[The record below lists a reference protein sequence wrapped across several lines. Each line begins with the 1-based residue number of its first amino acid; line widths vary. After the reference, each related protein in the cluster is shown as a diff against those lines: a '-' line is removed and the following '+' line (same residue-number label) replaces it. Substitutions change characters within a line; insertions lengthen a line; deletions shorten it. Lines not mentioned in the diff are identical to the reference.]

1 MLLKFKGRNAIVAGA
16 CGGMGLKISEKLSKN
31 KIKTLMLDIQDP
43 PRNFIKKNKFLYFK
57 KVDLTDYSRV
67 KKIINAFYLK
77 NKSIDYLVNA
87 VGVLWFNKDRSS
99 VDIDLD
105 IWSKVFKINL
115 ESMVHLSKII
125 IPKMK
130 KSKFGSMVHI
140 SSVDALSGDDKPQDA
155 YGASKAAM
163 IRLSKSL
170 AIQFSSYN
178 IRSNIVLPGS
188 IDTPMQDRWKNNPKA
203 KKELSKL
210 IPLKRIGKPE
220 DIAHAILFLL
230 SDEGNYIT
238 GTEIIV
244 DGGITAK
251 P

>member
-31 KIKTLMLDIQDP
+31 KIITLMLDIQDP
-43 PRNFIKKNKFLYFK
+43 PKNFIKKNKFLNFK

-67 KKIINAFYLK
+67 KKIINSFYLK
-77 NKSIDYLVNA
+77 NKSIDYLVNTT
-87 VGVLWFNKDRSS
+87 GVLWFDKDCSS
-99 VDIDLD
+99 VDIDLN
-105 IWSKVFKINL
+105 IWNKVFKINL
-115 ESMVHLSKII
+115 ESMVYLSKIT

-170 AIQFSSYN
+170 AIQFAPYN
-178 IRSNIVLPGS
+178 IRSNIILPGS
-188 IDTPMQDRWKNNPKA
+188 IDTPMQDRWEKNPKA

-220 DIAHAILFLL
+220 DIANITLFLL
-230 SDEGNYIT
+230 SNESNYIT
-238 GTEIIV
+238 GTELIV
-244 DGGITAK
+244 DGGVTAN

>member
-43 PRNFIKKNKFLYFK
+43 PRNFIRKNKFLYFK

-67 KKIINAFYLK
+67 KKIINDFYLK

-99 VDIDLD
+99 VNIDLD
-105 IWSKVFKINL
+105 IWRKVFKINL
-115 ESMVHLSKII
+115 ESMVYLSKII

-130 KSKFGSMVHI
+130 KSKFGSMIHI

-170 AIQFSSYN
+170 AIQFAQYN

-203 KKELSKL
+203 RKELSKL

>member
-1 MLLKFKGRNAIVAGA
+1 M
-16 CGGMGLKISEKLSKN
+16 
-31 KIKTLMLDIQDP
+31 
-43 PRNFIKKNKFLYFK
+43 
-57 KVDLTDYSRV
+57 
-67 KKIINAFYLK
+67 
-77 NKSIDYLVNA
+77 
-87 VGVLWFNKDRSS
+87 
-99 VDIDLD
+99 
-105 IWSKVFKINL
+105 
-115 ESMVHLSKII
+115 
-125 IPKMK
+125 
-130 KSKFGSMVHI
+130 
-140 SSVDALSGDDKPQDA
+140 DALSGDDKPQDA

-170 AIQFSSYN
+170 AIQFAQYN

>member
-1 MLLKFKGRNAIVAGA
+1 MHLKFKGRNAIVAGA

-43 PRNFIKKNKFLYFK
+43 PRNFIRKNKFLYFK

-67 KKIINAFYLK
+67 KKIINDFYLK

-170 AIQFSSYN
+170 AIQFAPYN
-178 IRSNIVLPGS
+178 IRSNIILPGS
-188 IDTPMQDRWKNNPKA
+188 IDTPMQDRWKKNPKA

-220 DIAHAILFLL
+220 DIANITLFLL
-230 SDEGNYIT
+230 SNESNYIT

-244 DGGITAK
+244 DGGVTAK

>member
-43 PRNFIKKNKFLYFK
+43 PRNFIRKNKFLYFK

-67 KKIINAFYLK
+67 KKIINDFYLK

-99 VDIDLD
+99 VNIDLD
-105 IWSKVFKINL
+105 IWRKVFKINL
-115 ESMVHLSKII
+115 ESMVYLSKII

-155 YGASKAAM
+155 YGSSKAAM

-170 AIQFSSYN
+170 AIQFASNN
-178 IRSNIVLPGS
+178 IRSNSILPGAV
-188 IDTPMQDRWKNNPKA
+188 DTNMQKRWKKNPSA
-203 KKELSKL
+203 KKKLSKV
-210 IPLKRIGKPE
+210 IPLNRIGEPQ
-220 DIAHAILFLL
+220 DISNTVMFLL
-230 SDEGNYIT
+230 SDQSNYIT
-238 GTEIIV
+238 GTEIII